1 LALTAEKKYDVIFLD
16 HRMPDM
22 DGVETLAAMRAQAD
36 GKNGETPVVC
46 LTANA
51 ISGAREWYLE
61 QGFNDYLTK
70 PVDGSQLE
78 AALVKYLPPELVRLA
93 GTDSPKNENENE
105 NETESGNGNESAL
118 PEWLL
123 TSGAFDV
130 KAGMQFCG
138 SEEDYMEVLRVFQES
153 ASENADKIQRLF
165 ETKDWKNYTT
175 KVHAL
180 KSSAR
185 LVGAL
190 ELSDRAKK
198 LEAAGDRLD
207 TDEIERD
214 TPRLIELYR
223 SCTETLAPLAEP
235 EQNDADLPEIDDAS
249 LAEAYEAIK
258 ELASSF
264 DYDSIQLVLSEL
276 AGSRVPE
283 DKAERHARLVEA
295 AKKPDWDALKRI
307 LEE

>member
-1 LALTAEKKYDVIFLD
+1 T
-16 HRMPDM
+16 
-22 DGVETLAAMRAQAD
+22 D
-36 GKNGETPVVC
+36 GKNVETPVVC

-70 PVDGSQLE
+70 PVQGEQLE
-78 AALVKYLPPELVRLA
+78 AMLVKYLPSELVKLTE
-93 GTDSPKNENENE
+93 TDASKDENE
-105 NETESGNGNESAL
+105 SGNESAL
-118 PEWLL
+118 PAWLL
-123 TSGAFDV
+123 ASDAFDV
-130 KAGMQFCG
+130 KAGLQFCG
-138 SEEDYMEVLRVFQES
+138 SEEDYLEVLHVFQES
-153 ASENADKIQRLF
+153 AAENADDIRRFF

-190 ELSDRAKK
+190 ELSERAKR

-207 TDEIERD
+207 TEEIEKD
-214 TPRLIELYR
+214 TPGLIDLYR
-223 SCTETLAPLAEP
+223 SCAEALAPRAEP

-258 ELASSF
+258 ELAASF
-264 DYDSIQLVLSEL
+264 DYDSIQLVLAEL
-276 AGSRVPE
+276 AKNRVPE
-283 DKAERHARLVEA
+283 DKAERHARIVEA
-295 AKKPDWDALKRI
+295 AKKPDWDALKGI